1 MQPTVVKDTIPERIG
16 VYEVGE
22 EIGRGTVAV
31 VYRAVDTLYDREV
44 ALKVLHPYFAHY
56 FSFVRH
62 FIAEGREG
70 MRLRH
75 PNIVQVFDA
84 GQSDGVA
91 FIAQELLLGGTL
103 ADMVQARGGPFTLD
117 ETVAVIEQVAA
128 GLDYAHQLGCLHRN
142 LKPSNLFFAD
152 HGRVQIADFT
162 APLMAGG
169 TLPPNY
175 PVGTPSFMAPEQA
188 RGDGALDQRADVYSL
203 GAVAYLMLSGHVPF
217 EAENP
222 LVLLRRI
229 IEEPPPLL
237 ERLQPQ
243 VDPAVAQALSQ
254 VLAKRPSARYLTAS
268 AFAQSLAHGQPITP
282 RMPVAESQSAEP
294 VVGEALAPVA
304 APPVIPHLPA
314 LKPKLPAGMMT
325 VPRRAVMIAGMAMVT
340 LLLILLII
348 AVQVVPGF
356 FERMTS
362 EETPEVPQIVVLDP
376 LIQTPAASATPQQAA
391 ATPTT
396 PAETAI
402 AETLPVEIAAA
413 TVAAPY
419 PITPTAITPVSMTT
433 PLATRPSNP
442 PPTVRVL
449 PTNVAVAITTRPPT
463 QTATPLPTVAATLPA
478 AEPTESLLPLGPTA
492 TVTLAAA
499 TGNAALANDLP
510 TGRIAYTVRNLR
522 TGQLDTAIYNLA
534 TGVSWPILAA
544 KRQPDFNNQS
554 DLVLNSEGGGV
565 DALVL
570 MRHSGEL
577 LGIAS
582 AFDEDSHPHWAP
594 NNKSIIFASSL
605 VGDGRYRLY
614 LQRDDNYGQKVSPLM
629 YDAWELFGRYPIFL
643 LDGRVVYNGCNV
655 WENASTCGIFVV
667 DVWGNRPQNL
677 TTWPGDIPTDNLGN
691 QVLLM
696 SERGDDW
703 NIYLVNTNTGDTTQ
717 LTDDPG
723 TDGLGTASPD
733 GNHIAFISDRA
744 GDWAIYTMRVDGSEQ
759 RKLFDLPGGY
769 GTGAQDWLEQ
779 RLSWGR

>member
-1 MQPTVVKDTIPERIG
+1 MQPMVVKDTIPERIG
-16 VYEVGE
+16 VYQVGE
-22 EIGRGTVAV
+22 EIGRGSVAV
-31 VYRAVDTLYDREV
+31 VYRAVDRLYDREV

-56 FSFVRH
+56 LSFVRH

-84 GQSDGVA
+84 GQSDGIA

-162 APLMAGG
+162 APLTAGSA
-169 TLPPNY
+169 LPPNY

-188 RGDGALDQRADVYSL
+188 RGDSGLDQRADVYSL
-203 GAVAYLMLSGHVPF
+203 GAIAYLMLSGRVPF
-217 EAENP
+217 EADNP
-222 LVLLRRI
+222 LVLLRKI

-243 VDPAVAQALSQ
+243 IDPAVAQALSQ

-268 AFAQSLAHGQPITP
+268 AFAQSLAHGQPIAP
-282 RMPVAESQSAEP
+282 REPAVESPVAE
-294 VVGEALAPVA
+294 VEAPAVH
-304 APPVIPHLPA
+304 PPLIPHRPS
-314 LKPKLPAGMMT
+314 PKRSTGMMT

-340 LLLILLII
+340 LLLLLLII

-356 FERMTS
+356 FERVTNR
-362 EETPEVPQIVVLDP
+362 ETPSVPQIAVLDP
-376 LIQTPAASATPQQAA
+376 IPLTPTNTAAAQPPTVVATTALELAGVDTVPAADVAVN
-391 ATPTT
+391 PTS
-396 PAETAI
+396 
-402 AETLPVEIAAA
+402 V
-413 TVAAPY
+413 V
-419 PITPTAITPVSMTT
+419 T

-449 PTNVAVAITTRPPT
+449 PTTVAVAIATRPPT
-463 QTATPLPTVAATLPA
+463 PTAMPVFAVVETTPTDT
-478 AEPTESLLPLGPTA
+478 PTESPLSASPTA
-492 TVTLAAA
+492 TITLAAA
-499 TGNAALANDLP
+499 IGNITLANELP
-510 TGRIAYTVRNLR
+510 LPAGRIAYTVRNLR
-522 TGQLDTAIYNLA
+522 TGQLDTAIYNVA
-534 TGVSWPILAA
+534 TGVSWPILPA

-655 WENASTCGIFVV
+655 WENASTCGLFVV
-667 DVWGNRPQNL
+667 DVWGGRPENL

-696 SERGDDW
+696 SERDSDW
-703 NIYLVNTNTGDTTQ
+703 NIYLLNANTGDIAQ

-723 TDGLGTASPD
+723 VDGLATASPD
-733 GNHIAFISDRA
+733 GNYVAFISDRS
-744 GDWAIYTMRVDGSEQ
+744 GVWSLYIMRADGSEQ